1 LSYSIP
7 DNLFA
12 SGSTQPHQA
21 MQFIMKKVTIELFSD
36 VLCIWAYGAQARID
50 QLKADYGDRIELHY
64 RFIPVF
70 AAAHQRIEQAWQEKD
85 GYAGFNRHLH
95 EAAEAWDHVTLSPD
109 IWLHNAPQ
117 SSLVAHLYL
126 KALQLL
132 EDQEAFSGQAL
143 RDYNGHTL
151 FEEFL
156 WRVRCAFFRD
166 AKNISDIATLDALAK
181 TMDLSLSAIHR
192 QIDTGAAHAALHLDT
207 EARDRYLVPGSPTLV
222 FNEGRQRLYGN
233 VGYRIIDVNI
243 RELLRDMH
251 SGEASWC

>member
-1 LSYSIP
+1 
-7 DNLFA
+7 
-12 SGSTQPHQA
+12 
-21 MQFIMKKVTIELFSD
+21 MKKVTIELFSD
-36 VLCIWAYGAQARID
+36 VLCIWAYAAQARID
-50 QLKADYGDRIELHY
+50 QLKADYGDQIELLY

-70 AAAHQRIEQAWQEKD
+70 AAAHQRIEQAWQDKD

-95 EAAEAWDHVTLSPD
+95 ESVKAWDHVTLNPD

-117 SSLVAHLYL
+117 SSQVAHLYL

-132 EDQEAFSGQAL
+132 DDQEMVSGL
-143 RDYNGHTL
+143 SVGDYQGRTR

-166 AKNISDIATLDALAK
+166 AENISDVATLDALVK
-181 TMDLSLSAIHR
+181 SMDLPLSDIHR
-192 QIDTGAAHAALHLDT
+192 QIDEGAAHAALHMDT
-207 EARDRYLVPGSPTLV
+207 EARDRYLAPGSPTLV

-243 RELLRDMH
+243 RELLRDTQ

>member
-1 LSYSIP
+1 
-7 DNLFA
+7 
-12 SGSTQPHQA
+12 
-21 MQFIMKKVTIELFSD
+21 MKKVTIELFSD

-50 QLKADYGDRIELHY
+50 QLKADYGDQIELHY

-70 AAAHQRIEQAWQEKD
+70 AAAHRRIEQAWQDKD
-85 GYAGFNRHLH
+85 GYAGFNRHLR
-95 EAAEAWDHVTLSPD
+95 ESAGDWEHVTLHPD
-109 IWLHNAPQ
+109 IWLVDPPQ
-117 SSLVAHLYL
+117 SSQLAHLYL

-132 EDQEAFSGQAL
+132 EEQDAPSPPATGGQSA
-143 RDYNGHTL
+143 RTR

-156 WRVRCAFFRD
+156 WRVRCAFFQD
-166 AKNISDIATLDALAK
+166 AENISRLAALDALAQN
-181 TMDLSLSAIHR
+181 MNFPLLDIHR
-192 QIDTGAAHAALHLDT
+192 KMDDGSAHAALHLDT

-243 RELLRDMH
+243 HELLRDTR

>member
-1 LSYSIP
+1 
-7 DNLFA
+7 
-12 SGSTQPHQA
+12 
-21 MQFIMKKVTIELFSD
+21 MKKVTIELFSD
-36 VLCIWAYGAQARID
+36 VLCFWAYGAQARID
-50 QLKADYGDRIELHY
+50 QLKTDYGDQIELNY

-70 AAAHQRIEQAWQEKD
+70 AAAHHRIDRAWQDKG
-85 GYAGFNRHLH
+85 GYAAFNRQLH
-95 EAAEAWDHVTLSPD
+95 ESANDWDHVTLNPD
-109 IWLHNAPQ
+109 IWLHNAPE
-117 SSLVAHLYL
+117 SSQVAHLYI

-132 EDQEAFSGQAL
+132 EDQDVLPENKGLDRQG
-143 RDYNGHTL
+143 YTL

-166 AKNISDIATLDALAK
+166 AENVSEIATLDTLAK
-181 TMDLSLSAIHR
+181 SMNLPLSDIHR
-192 QIDTGAAHAALHLDT
+192 KIDSGMAHAALHLDT

-243 RELLRDMH
+243 RELLRDKQ

>member
-1 LSYSIP
+1 
-7 DNLFA
+7 
-12 SGSTQPHQA
+12 
-21 MQFIMKKVTIELFSD
+21 MKKVTIELFSD

-70 AAAHQRIEQAWQEKD
+70 AAAHQRIEQAWQEQD

-95 EAAEAWDHVTLSPD
+95 ESASGWEHVTLHPD
-109 IWLHNAPQ
+109 LWLRNPPR
-117 SSLVAHLYL
+117 SSQLAHLYL

-132 EDQEAFSGQAL
+132 DEQHDSPRVTGDQTIPT
-143 RDYNGHTL
+143 R

-166 AKNISDIATLDALAK
+166 AEDISRLATLDALAQE
-181 TMDLSLSAIHR
+181 MDLPVPEIHR
-192 QIDTGAAHAALHLDT
+192 KMNDGSAHADLHLDT

-243 RELLRDMH
+243 RELLRDTR